1 MKWVFERATLV
12 KALQRV
18 VPVINPRVTK
28 DILKNALFE
37 KVSDTQV
44 EIVATDMEIGIRIHC
59 PAVKLEGTAKAVMPA
74 QTLLQLLKDEVDD
87 HVTVSLP
94 PNNNP
99 EDQRFLVTTA
109 NLRTEIYGYS
119 PDQVIEVPAG
129 TIEPIFRVN
138 AAQFV
143 DWLDHVKFAAA
154 KEVQRYAIFG
164 VYMNVSAKDFELV
177 ATDGH
182 RLARRKSKFKTAAK
196 ENTTAIL
203 PLPLVDKIKALLGV
217 RPTFEEAPETEAEG
231 AEGAAPGSQVDGKL
245 ELALS
250 IDSRCVYM
258 MVGDAFMWGH
268 LVEGIYPTYEAVI
281 PKNNRHCAIMDRME
295 LVRSLRQ
302 AIVMTSV
309 ETRLVQFDFSKSKD
323 HAVITGRSDA
333 KGEAEVTIPC
343 KFDGDQD
350 LKIAFNP
357 QYLIEPLAVLGSP
370 EVKLEMDEQMKP
382 VLLQEGKDY
391 LYVIMPAKPFK

>member
-37 KVSDTQV
+37 KINDTMV
-44 EIVATDMEIGIRIHC
+44 EIIATDMEIGIRIHC
-59 PAVKLEGTAKAVMPA
+59 PAVKLEGVSKAVMPA
-74 QTLLQLLKDEVDD
+74 GTLLQLLKDEVDD
-87 HVTVSLP
+87 HVTVALP
-94 PNNNP
+94 PNNNA

-109 NLRTEIYGYS
+109 GLRTEIYGYS
-119 PDQVIEVPAG
+119 PDQFVEVPAG
-129 TIEPIFRVN
+129 DIDPIFKVN
-138 AAQFV
+138 AAQFI

-164 VYMNVSAKDFELV
+164 VYMNVSSKDFEIV

-182 RLARRKSKFKTAAK
+182 RLARRKTKFKSAAK

-217 RPTFEEAPETEAEG
+217 RPEMPDAAAEGEATEAS
-231 AEGAAPGSQVDGKL
+231 AAQVDGKL
-245 ELALS
+245 ELALAV
-250 IDSRCVYM
+250 DSRCVYM
-258 MVGDAFMWGH
+258 KVGDAFMWGH
-268 LVEGIYPTYEAVI
+268 LVEGTYPQYEAVI
-281 PKNNRHCAIMDRME
+281 PKNNHRFATLDRHE
-295 LVRSLRQ
+295 LIRSLRQ

-309 ETRLVQFDFSKSKD
+309 ETRLVQFDFTKSKD

-333 KGEAEVTIPC
+333 KGEAEITIPC
-343 KFDGDQD
+343 KYDGDAD
-350 LKIAFNP
+350 MKIAFNP
-357 QYLIEPLAVLGSP
+357 QYLLEPLTVIAGN

>member
-37 KVSDTQV
+37 KVNDTQV
-44 EIVATDMEIGIRIHC
+44 EIIATDMEIGIRIHC
-59 PAVKLEGTAKAVMPA
+59 PAVKLEGVNKAVMPA
-74 QTLLQLLKDEVDD
+74 GTLLQLLKDEVDD
-87 HVTVSLP
+87 HVTVGLP
-94 PNNNP
+94 PGNTA
-99 EDQRFLVTTA
+99 EDPRFLVTTA
-109 NLRTEIYGYS
+109 NLKTEIYGYS
-119 PDQVIEVPAG
+119 PDQFVEVPTG
-129 TIEPIFRVN
+129 EIEPIFKVN
-138 AAQFV
+138 AAQFI

-154 KEVQRYAIFG
+154 KEVQRFAIFG
-164 VYMNVSAKDFELV
+164 VFMEVHAKDFEIV

-182 RLARRKSKFKTAAK
+182 RLAQRKSKFKTAAR
-196 ENTTAIL
+196 ENVKAIL

-217 RPTFEEAPETEAEG
+217 RPAFDEGGEGEGTEEK
-231 AEGAAPGSQVDGKL
+231 VDGKL
-245 ELALS
+245 ELALAV
-250 IDSRCVYM
+250 DSRCVYM
-258 MVGDAFMWGH
+258 KVGDSFMWGQ
-268 LVEGIYPTYEAVI
+268 LVEGTYPTYQAVI
-281 PKNNRHCAIMDRME
+281 PKNNSRFATMDRME
-295 LVRSLRQ
+295 LIRSLRQ

-309 ETRLVQFDFSKSKD
+309 ETRLVQFDFGKGKD

-333 KGEAEVTIPC
+333 KGEAEISIPC
-343 KFDGDQD
+343 KYDGDQD
-350 LKIAFNP
+350 MKIAFNP
-357 QYLIEPLAVLGSP
+357 QYLLEPLTAIGGS